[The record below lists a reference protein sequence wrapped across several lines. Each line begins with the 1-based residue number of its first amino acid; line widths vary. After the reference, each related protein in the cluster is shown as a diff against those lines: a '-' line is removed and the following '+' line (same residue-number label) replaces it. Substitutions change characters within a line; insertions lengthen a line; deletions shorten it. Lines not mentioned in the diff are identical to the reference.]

1 METVLYLC
9 CNICD
14 EVFHGLF
21 NSSAKPALEIGSLE
35 QLINFLKVT
44 ELRSNELHRALFH
57 SWWHSWLS
65 LCPEKLRNGQSH
77 TRSRRGPFMEISRG
91 FPAEQCQMHESPG
104 QAENVNQAIHKL
116 QLSEVLSTT
125 VQQSRNLGPKPRA
138 GTMPLSVGFSLSL
151 SFFSPS

>member
-1 METVLYLC
+1 MRRQKRQGQKGCELETVLYLC

-14 EVFHGLF
+14 EVFRGLF

-44 ELRSNELHRALFH
+44 QLRSNELHRALFH

-91 FPAEQCQMHESPG
+91 FPAEQCETCHQ
-104 QAENVNQAIHKL
+104 V
-116 QLSEVLSTT
+116 
-125 VQQSRNLGPKPRA
+125 RNLVRMEWGKIGKR
-138 GTMPLSVGFSLSL
+138 
-151 SFFSPS
+151 